1 MTLRRR
7 SAAPAA
13 AVPAG
18 PRTRLAALAVVAL
31 LAGCSSEQGADAG
44 LAEPAATTSASGATE
59 GAVAPTSP
67 APVTDPV
74 EQDLDLA
81 LSTPVEDSVYPDVG
95 DPRVDALLYDLDL
108 TWDPTERELT
118 GEAVI
123 DFRATRRAPR
133 FQLDL
138 GRALTVAEVTL
149 DGEVVRFARRGKDL
163 VVEAPVVADRRYQLG
178 VDYAGTP
185 EPAPAPTTRQDF
197 STTGFTIT
205 DAGEVWTMQEPY
217 GAYTWYPVNDQ
228 PSDKALY
235 DVTVHAPAPWTG
247 ISNGHLTELSTDEDG
262 TTTSWQLTEPASSYL
277 VTLAIGD
284 YAHSSNTTA
293 GGLRVDYWTPRGMAQ
308 HLGQVQGAAATLD
321 WIESKLG
328 PYPFDSLGLVVTDS
342 MSAMETQTMVTL
354 GNNDYVLSPPVIA
367 HELVHQWYG
376 DQVSPADWSDVWLN
390 EGMTMLM
397 QWTYQDEHDIQPL
410 RVSLAN
416 ARSADQGLRD
426 TYGPP
431 GDYDPRQF
439 GGSNIYTTPGLM
451 WNELREE
458 LGDDEFYR
466 IARSWLT
473 ENDGASVT
481 REKIFEHW
489 ERETGRELSAFFD
502 AWITGRTTPQPGVPK
517 A

>member
-1 MTLRRR
+1 MTARRGR
-7 SAAPAA
+7 
-13 AVPAG
+13 
-18 PRTRLAALAVVAL
+18 AALALLLMAGL
-31 LAGCSSEQGADAG
+31 LAGCSTEQDAADE
-44 LAEPAATTSASGATE
+44 LEQPSATASPSDSGE
-59 GAVAPTSP
+59 DVVAQTSP

-74 EQDLDLA
+74 TQDLDLA
-81 LSTPVEDSVYPDVG
+81 LSEPVEDSVYPDVG

-108 TWDPTERELT
+108 TWDPARKRLA

-138 GRALTVAEVTL
+138 GPGLTV
-149 DGEVVRFARRGKDL
+149 GEVSLDDEAVGFARRGKDL
-163 VVEAPVVADRRYQLG
+163 VVKAPVTADQRYRLRI
-178 VDYAGTP
+178 DYVGTP
-185 EPAPAPTTRQDF
+185 EPAPAPTTRGDF

-205 DAGEVWTMQEPY
+205 GTGEVWTMQEPF

-247 ISNGHLTELSTDEDG
+247 ISNGHLTGLSTEDDV

-284 YAHSSNTTA
+284 YAHSSNTTSS
-293 GGLRVDYWTPRGMAQ
+293 GMRVDYWTPRGMAQ
-308 HLGQVQGAAATLD
+308 HLDQVQGAAASVD

-354 GNNDYVLSPPVIA
+354 GNNDYVLSPAVIA

-376 DQVSPADWSDVWLN
+376 DQVSPADWSDVWLS

-397 QWTYQDEHDIQPL
+397 QWIYQDEHDIQPL
-410 RVSLAN
+410 RASVAG
-416 ARSADQGLRD
+416 ARASDQALRD
-426 TYGPP
+426 QYGPP

-439 GGSNIYTTPGLM
+439 GGSNIYTSPALM
-451 WNELREE
+451 WNELRVA

-481 REKIFEHW
+481 RQQLFDHW
-489 ERETGRELSAFFD
+489 EKESGRELSAFFD
-502 AWITGRTTPQPGVPK
+502 AWITGRTTPRPGVPK
-517 A
+517 G

>member
-1 MTLRRR
+1 MTLPRR
-7 SAAPAA
+7 SSAPAA
-13 AVPAG
+13 AVAARL
-18 PRTRLAALAVVAL
+18 RTRLGVAAMVVL
-31 LAGCSSEQGADAG
+31 LAGCSTEQDAADE
-44 LAEPAATTSASGATE
+44 LAPPSATTTSGSTE
-59 GAVAPTSP
+59 DVLAPTSP
-67 APVTDPV
+67 APVTDAV

-81 LSTPVEDSVYPDVG
+81 LSEPVEDSVYPDVG

-108 TWDPTERELT
+108 TWDPADKRLE

-138 GRALTVAEVTL
+138 GPGLTVGEVSL
-149 DGEVVRFARRGKDL
+149 DGEVVGFARRGKDL
-163 VVEAPVVADRRYQLG
+163 VVKAPVTADQRYQLSL
-178 VDYAGTP
+178 DYVGTP
-185 EPAPAPTTRQDF
+185 EPAPAPTTRRDF

-205 DAGEVWTMQEPY
+205 PTGEVWTMQEPY

-247 ISNGHLTELSTDEDG
+247 ISNGHLTELTTDDAG

-277 VTLAIGD
+277 ITLAIGD
-284 YAHSSNTTA
+284 YAHSSNTTSS
-293 GGLRVDYWTPRGMAQ
+293 GMRVDYWTPRGLAQ
-308 HLGQVQGAAATLD
+308 HLEQVQGAAASVD

-354 GNNDYVLSPPVIA
+354 GNNDYVLSPAVIA

-376 DQVSPADWSDVWLN
+376 DQVSPSDWRDVWLN

-397 QWTYQDEHDIQPL
+397 QWIYQDEHEIQPM
-410 RVSLAN
+410 RVSVTN
-416 ARSADQGLRD
+416 ARASDQALRND
-426 TYGPP
+426 YGPP

-439 GGSNIYTTPGLM
+439 GGSNIYTSPGLM
-451 WNELREE
+451 WNELRLE

-473 ENDGASVT
+473 ENDGTSVT
-481 REKIFEHW
+481 REQVFDHW
-489 ERETGRELSAFFD
+489 EKETGRELSAFFD